1 LKGGYKLKKART
13 FTLEEKLLDLL
24 KEESDKTGVP
34 QARIVGWA
42 LASYLS
48 VKQEVNRNEK

>member
-1 LKGGYKLKKART
+1 LKKART